1 MSIFQNNLLAAAAA
15 AASGGGGTQFAIW
28 GMGRNDY
35 GGALGDGTTTNRSSP
50 VQMGD
55 RSDWTGLDF
64 AGNYGTGAVNAD
76 GTLWTWGANNYGR
89 LGLGDTTNRSSPTQV
104 GSLTDWAAV
113 ASGQSYMMA
122 VKTDGTLWT
131 WGFNGSGQLG
141 VGDTTTYSSPV
152 QVGSLTDWSSA
163 AGALCPVLA
172 NGMFAIKTDGTLW
185 AWGANNDQFGLGLGD
200 EEERSSPTQSG
211 SVSTWAWVNSTASAG
226 AAIRTD
232 GTLWTWGESSN
243 GQLGNG
249 TDWPRVCCPVQVGS
263 LTDWSTIK
271 GGAAASFNAI
281 KTDGTLWGW
290 GTNSKGQLGLGDTTV
305 RSSPVQVGSLTDWS
319 KHAMTYETAG
329 AIKTD
334 GTLWT
339 WGGNYN
345 GIQGRGN
352 ETTSSSPAQVGSD
365 TDFLDITGD
374 NAQFHVTKSA

>member
-1 MSIFQNNLLAAAAA
+1 MPNVRRGMMAAAGVSTATTF
-15 AASGGGGTQFAIW
+15 SIW
-28 GMGRNDY
+28 GAGRNDLA
-35 GGALGDGTTTNRSSP
+35 GALGDGTTINRSSP

-64 AGNYGTGAVNAD
+64 TGNYGTGAVNAD
-76 GTLWTWGANNYGR
+76 GTLWTWGRNNYGR
-89 LGLGDTTNRSSPTQV
+89 LGLGDTTDRSSPTQV

-131 WGFNGSGQLG
+131 WGYNSDGQLG
-141 VGDTTTYSSPV
+141 LGDRTTYSSPV

-163 AGALCPVLA
+163 AGAFCPVLA

-185 AWGANNDQFGLGLGD
+185 AWGNNNDAFGLGLGD
-200 EEERSSPTQSG
+200 ETARSSPTQSG
-211 SVSTWAWVNSTASAG
+211 SATTWAWVNSTASAG

-232 GTLWTWGESSN
+232 GTLWTWGESGN

-249 TDWPRVCCPVQVGS
+249 TDTPRVCCPVQVGS

-271 GGAAASFNAI
+271 GGAGATFNAI

-290 GTNSKGQLGLGDTTV
+290 AVNSAGQLGLGDTTV

-319 KHAMTYETAG
+319 KHTILYETAG

-339 WGGNYN
+339 WGGNSD
-345 GIQGRGN
+345 GEQGRGN
-352 ETTSSSPAQVGSD
+352 TTTSSSPAQVGSD
-365 TDFLDITGD
+365 TDFLDIVGV
-374 NAQFHVTKSA
+374 NAQLRVTKSA